1 MTAPSDLT
9 RGAPWLGRTPRQWQP
24 DAVSR
29 CLASMRA
36 RRADVLS
43 VATGCGK
50 SYAQAEVAASIVT
63 SPRWAGGPVVVSV
76 PTEDLVKQMHVTMDN
91 RLPGRVGM
99 YYGRRKQPRSDVI
112 VTCAPSLGSLADAL
126 LLAKRRPVAWI
137 ADECH
142 RGLASDQRLADIA
155 RLDPMTRCGWTAT
168 PWRTDAP
175 IPGWQ
180 DLIMSYRLADAARD
194 GCVLWPE
201 VHTIASLGLGALH
214 RTVTA
219 DDGLLAMLAARPPEG
234 PGIVS
239 AYDIPDAE
247 AYAERLTAAGIP
259 AQAIHSKLPSSGR
272 AALLEELR
280 TGKLG
285 ALVHVRLLVEGVDLP
300 WLDWLGARVERS
312 ALGQV
317 QEVGR
322 ILRTHSGKLAAHVY
336 DPLDAGL
343 IESFSTPARL
353 GDLEERAATEARTVI
368 AAERSRVIPLSEA
381 RVGAAHFARLL
392 WESATRAG
400 LPVAPTMSDR
410 DRQREE
416 SSDKQRAALRK
427 YASGRLYVPAPARD
441 GVRALCEAPDA
452 IDHGTASR
460 LLSVLVELGRRRYET
475 ARGDW
480 SRAWQWPES
489 IEVPALDG
497 DVIKAIAATQVA
509 APQSAAATMDCHL

>member
-1 MTAPSDLT
+1 
-9 RGAPWLGRTPRQWQP
+9 
-24 DAVSR
+24 
-29 CLASMRA
+29 MRA

-63 SPRWAGGPVVVSV
+63 SPRWAGGPVIVSV
-76 PTEDLVKQMHVTMDN
+76 PTEDLVKQMHVTMDA
-91 RLPGRVGM
+91 RLPGRVGVF
-99 YYGRRKQPRSDVI
+99 YGRKKQPRCDVI

-155 RLDPMTRCGWTAT
+155 RLDPMTRCGWT
-168 PWRTDAP
+168 
-175 IPGWQ
+175 
-180 DLIMSYRLADAARD
+180 
-194 GCVLWPE
+194 
-201 VHTIASLGLGALH
+201 LH
-214 RTVTA
+214 HTVTA
-219 DDGLLAMLAARPPEG
+219 DDGLLAMLAARPPDG

-239 AYDIPDAE
+239 AYDIADAE

-259 AQAIHSKLPSSGR
+259 AQAIHSKLPLTGR
-272 AALLEELR
+272 AALLDDLR
-280 TGKLG
+280 AGRLG

-322 ILRTHSGKLAAHVY
+322 ILRTHLGKTAAHVY

-343 IESFSTPARL
+343 VESFSTPARL

-410 DRQREE
+410 ERQREE

-427 YASGRLYVPAPARD
+427 YASGRIYVPAPARD
-441 GVRALCEAPDA
+441 GVRALCEAPEA

-480 SRAWQWPES
+480 SRAWQWPAE

-497 DVIKAIAATQVA
+497 DVIKAIAGTQVA
-509 APQSAAATMDCHL
+509 ATQSAAAAMDCHL